1 MMKAMEEK
9 NEKNFCPYV
18 YFTPEDFQA
27 EEKMIADTTE
37 KFVKDVKKRNAN
49 SKEDVQQL
57 FEEAGATG
65 LLGVEVEEDYDGL
78 NLGKKVAGL
87 VAEKMGEAGSFSV
100 SFNIHAG
107 VGTLPYVFWGTTEQK
122 KKYLPKLVSGEWI
135 GAYALTEPNAGS
147 DALNMKTNAVQ
158 TEDGTWILN
167 GEKQWITNAGIASCF
182 VVFAKTVEGFTAFIV
197 DRDFQG
203 VSIGPEEKKMGINGS
218 STATLVLEDVKIPA
232 ENVLGEI
239 GKGHYIALNILNMA
253 RLKLAFSN
261 VGTAKRALQLATEYA
276 GERKQF
282 KKAIAEF
289 PMTQEKIANMTIGIF
304 GAESA
309 VYRTA
314 GLLDDALSSV
324 NSTEEIQKVLPKF
337 IADCA
342 VNKVNGSEVL
352 DYVVDEAVQ
361 IHGGYGYM
369 QEYEVE
375 NLYRDARI
383 NRIFEGTNEINRLAI
398 AKSVLKGFSY
408 DQEPM
413 TEIKEL
419 SDAHQYLIQSKL
431 LFNKILNALPSSIK
445 EKVDEEQEYFSVL
458 ANMYSKIYVMES
470 VFSRT
475 QKAMNKNSAAQEQ
488 LKLFMTEVLC
498 EESFQEIKQKAIL
511 LIACSSVDEEELK
524 QFIQQIEAVEVPL
537 YSNLFLK
544 KRKIASK
551 IVAETKY
558 HV

>member
-1 MMKAMEEK
+1 MKTIENNSSVA
-9 NEKNFCPYV
+9 V

-37 KFVKDVKKRNAN
+37 KFVKDVKKKSSDR
-49 SKEDVQQL
+49 KEDIRQL

-65 LLGVEVEEDYDGL
+65 LLGVEVEEAYDGL
-78 NLGKKVAGL
+78 DLGKTVAGL

-107 VGTLPYVFWGTTEQK
+107 VGTLPYVFWGTKEQK

-147 DALNMKTNAVQ
+147 DALNMRTNAVQ
-158 TEDGTWILN
+158 TKDGKYWLLN
-167 GEKQWITNAGIASCF
+167 GEKQWITNAGLANCF
-182 VVFAKTVEGFTAFIV
+182 VVFVKTAEGFTAFIV
-197 DRDFQG
+197 DRDFEG

-218 STATLVLEDVKIPA
+218 STATLVLEDVKVPT
-232 ENVLGEI
+232 ENILGDK
-239 GKGHYIALNILNMA
+239 GKGHYIALNLLNMA

-261 VGTAKRALQLATEYA
+261 VGTSKRALQLAAEYA
-276 GERKQF
+276 VERKQF
-282 KKAIAEF
+282 KKPIAEF
-289 PMTQEKIANMTIGIF
+289 PMMQEKIANMTIGIY

-314 GLLDDALSSV
+314 GLMDEALSTV
-324 NSTEEIQKVLPKF
+324 NSTNELQKTLSNY

-342 VNKVNGSEVL
+342 VNKVNSSEVL

-398 AKSVLKGFSY
+398 ARSLLKGFSY
-408 DQEPM
+408 EEEQV
-413 TEIKEL
+413 TAINEL
-419 SDAHQYLIQSKL
+419 GEAHQYLIQSKL
-431 LFNKILNALPSSIK
+431 LFNQILSSLPQSIK
-445 EKVDEEQEYFSVL
+445 DNVDGEQEYFRVL
-458 ANMYSKIYVMES
+458 ADLYSKIYVMES
-470 VFSRT
+470 AFSRT
-475 QKAMNKNSAAQEQ
+475 QKAIVKNDATKEQ
-488 LKLFMTEVLC
+488 VKRAITEVLC
-498 EESFQEIKQKAIL
+498 EEGFQVVKQKAIL
-511 LIACSSVDEEELK
+511 LAASLLIDVEERK
-524 QFIQQIEAVEVPL
+524 QCIQQIEAVEVPL
-537 YSNLFLK
+537 QSNLFLK
-544 KRKIASK
+544 KRKIAAHIIDAS
-551 IVAETKY
+551 KY
-558 HV
+558 HVSF

>member
-9 NEKNFCPYV
+9 NACSYV

-37 KFVKDVKKRNAN
+37 KFGNDVKKRKVN
-49 SKEDVQQL
+49 STEVIRQL
-57 FEEAGATG
+57 FKEAGATG
-65 LLGVEVEEDYDGL
+65 LLGVEVEENYDGL

-107 VGTLPYVFWGTTEQK
+107 VGTLPYIFWGTTEQK

-147 DALNMKTNAVQ
+147 DALNMRTNAVQ
-158 TEDGTWILN
+158 TGDGEYWVLN
-167 GEKQWITNAGIASCF
+167 GEKQWITNAGLANCF
-182 VVFAKTVEGFTAFIV
+182 VVFAKTAEGFTAFIV
-197 DRDFQG
+197 DRDFEG
-203 VSIGPEEKKMGINGS
+203 VSVGPEEKKMGINGS
-218 STATLVLEDVKIPA
+218 STATLVLEDVKVPA
-232 ENVLGEI
+232 ENILGDK
-239 GKGHYIALNILNMA
+239 GKGHYIALNLLNMA

-261 VGTAKRALQLATEYA
+261 VGTSKRALQLAIEYA
-276 GERKQF
+276 NERKQF

-289 PMTQEKIANMTIGIF
+289 PMTQEKIANMAIGIF

-314 GLLDDALSSV
+314 GLMDDALSTV
-324 NSTEEIQKVLPKF
+324 DSTDERQKILSNY

-342 VNKVNGSEVL
+342 VNKVNSSEVL

-398 AKSVLKGFSY
+398 AKSLVKGFAY
-408 DQEPM
+408 DQEQ
-413 TEIKEL
+413 TISINEL
-419 SDAHQYLIQSKL
+419 NEAHQYLMQSKV
-431 LFNKILNALPSSIK
+431 LFNKILTMLPASYK
-445 EKVDEEQEYFSVL
+445 EKVDNEQETFRVL
-458 ANMYSKIYVMES
+458 ANMFSKIYVMES
-470 VFSRT
+470 AFSRT
-475 QKAMNKNSAAQEQ
+475 QKAMNKNGASQEA
-488 LKLFMTEVLC
+488 LKLLITEVLC
-498 EESFQEIKQKAIL
+498 EETFQQIKQKAIL
-511 LIACSSVDEEELK
+511 LAASLLTDIKERK
-524 QFIQQIEAVEVPL
+524 QSIQQIEALEVPL
-537 YSNLFLK
+537 QINLFLK

-551 IVAETKY
+551 MIDASKY
-558 HV
+558 YV